1 MGAVLSRQARLT
13 SELFENTKIQTPN
26 TKEAPNFKSLRQ
38 TDADLRF
45 VNSAD
50 KATVEP

>member
-1 MGAVLSRQARLT
+1 VLTRSQRVT
-13 SELFENTKIQTPN
+13 SEVFESAKIQTPN

-50 KATVEP
+50 EATVEP